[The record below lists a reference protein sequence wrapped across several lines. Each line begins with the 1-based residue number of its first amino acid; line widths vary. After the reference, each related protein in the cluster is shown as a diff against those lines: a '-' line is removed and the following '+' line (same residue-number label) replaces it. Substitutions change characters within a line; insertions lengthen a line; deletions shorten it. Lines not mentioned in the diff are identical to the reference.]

1 MKKLGYVITKE
12 FGHDRVYLYRAYV
25 NSTYDDP
32 EGATWGDFE
41 TFAKVQKA
49 INRKPS
55 ECSIMIF
62 DCRERADYFCYQ
74 HDIKDYVVREIL
86 FDFDDGEVA
95 DTRFCSPG
103 MSNQV
108 MEFLNRK

>member
-1 MKKLGYVITKE
+1 
-12 FGHDRVYLYRAYV
+12 
-25 NSTYDDP
+25 
-32 EGATWGDFE
+32 
-41 TFAKVQKA
+41 
-49 INRKPS
+49 
-55 ECSIMIF
+55 MIF

-74 HDIKDYVVREIL
+74 HNIKNHVVREIL

-95 DTRFCSPG
+95 DTRFCAPG